1 MKRILFIASLLLVAG
16 LLAATTLTAFVAAQ
30 SKAPAKAQAKAQAAK
45 PQAKPQAAQPAAMQ
59 PRWSQVMIV
68 RVRPEMAGEYQEFV
82 KSETIPMQQKAGTKW
97 RDTWVT
103 AGFGEALEYAVITPI
118 EDFAQYDGPPPY
130 VRALGEE
137 GGRKYLEKVRKL
149 LNSSHT
155 YAMMSRPD
163 LSNYTTP
170 ETQVPKLVILTRWQV
185 APGRAMEYE
194 TILKNEVLP
203 LVKKHNIGYWVS
215 QITLGG
221 GMHEYATAMPQESF
235 AEIGKGNPIL
245 RAIGQD
251 AYNRLVMKTAGVVT
265 GATRTV
271 IRYVPELSYRMP
283 RQTAENK

>member
-1 MKRILFIASLLLVAG
+1 MRRMLLIASLPLAAG
-16 LLAATTLTAFVAAQ
+16 LLAATSLTAFVAAQ
-30 SKAPAKAQAKAQAAK
+30 SKAPARAQAKPQAKAQAAV
-45 PQAKPQAAQPAAMQ
+45 PEAMK

-68 RVRPEMAGEYQEFV
+68 RVKPEMAGEYLEFV
-82 KSETIPMQQKAGTKW
+82 KSETLPMQRKAGTQW
-97 RDTWVT
+97 RDAWVT

-118 EDFAQYDGPPPY
+118 EDFAQLDAPPPY
-130 VRALGEE
+130 VRALGED

-170 ETQVPKLVILTRWQV
+170 ETEAPKLIVLTRWQV
-185 APGRAMEYE
+185 APGRATEYE

-221 GMHEYATAMPQESF
+221 GMHEYATATPYESF
-235 AEIGKGNPIL
+235 ADIGKGNAIM

-265 GATRTV
+265 EANRTV
-271 IRYVPELSYRMP
+271 LRYVPELSYRLP
-283 RQTAENK
+283 KQTAEKK

>member
-1 MKRILFIASLLLVAG
+1 MKRKLLIASFLMAVG
-16 LLAATTLTAFVAAQ
+16 LLAATSLTAFVAAQ
-30 SKAPAKAQAKAQAAK
+30 SKAPAKAQAKAQAAT
-45 PQAKPQAAQPAAMQ
+45 PTAMQ

-68 RVRPEMAGEYQEFV
+68 RVKPDMAGEYSEFV
-82 KSETIPMQQKAGTKW
+82 KSETIPMQRKAGTQW

-130 VRALGEE
+130 VRALGED

-170 ETQVPKLVILTRWQV
+170 PTETPKLIVLTRWQV
-185 APGRAMEYE
+185 TPGRAMEYE

-203 LVKKHNIGYWVS
+203 LAKKHNIGFWVS

-221 GMHEYATAMPQESF
+221 GIHEYATAVPQENF
-235 AEIGKGNPIL
+235 AEVGKGNPFM

-251 AYNRLVMKTAGVVT
+251 AYNRLVMKTAGLVT
-265 GATRTV
+265 SANRTV
-271 IRYVPELSYRMP
+271 LRYVPELSYRMP
-283 RQTAENK
+283 KQAAENK